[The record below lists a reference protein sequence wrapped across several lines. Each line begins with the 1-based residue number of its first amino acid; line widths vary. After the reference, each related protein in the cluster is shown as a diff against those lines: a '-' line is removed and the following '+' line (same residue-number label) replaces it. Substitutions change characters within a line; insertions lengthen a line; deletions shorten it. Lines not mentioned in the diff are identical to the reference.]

1 MHTKPEGA
9 IGGKC
14 CMEEGNMGRQS
25 HKSIERLK
33 HIASLTRDEAI
44 SYLAKE
50 TGHVI
55 VRCKRCNG
63 AIQVKQYDEH
73 PGLCQFCKR
82 DDAFTPNNALCKS
95 REIEPQ

>member
-1 MHTKPEGA
+1 MAEGY
-9 IGGKC
+9 
-14 CMEEGNMGRQS
+14 MGRQS

-33 HIASLTRDEAI
+33 HIASLPRDEAI

-63 AIQVKQYDEH
+63 AIPVKQYDDH
-73 PGLCQFCKR
+73 PGLCPFCKR
-82 DDAFTPNNALCKS
+82 DDAFTPNRMLTEHHPWIVNSVTHATAS
-95 REIEPQ
+95 PNST

>member
-1 MHTKPEGA
+1 
-9 IGGKC
+9 
-14 CMEEGNMGRQS
+14 MGRQS

-73 PGLCQFCKR
+73 PGLCPFCKR
-82 DDAFTPNNALCKS
+82 DDAFTPNESSSATPELSVNNK
-95 REIEPQ
+95 PKP